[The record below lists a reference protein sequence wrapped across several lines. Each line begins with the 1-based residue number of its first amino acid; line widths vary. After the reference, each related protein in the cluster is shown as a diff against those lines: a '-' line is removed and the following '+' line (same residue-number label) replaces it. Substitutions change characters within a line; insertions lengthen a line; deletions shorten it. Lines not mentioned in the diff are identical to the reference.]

1 MSDQEPEPDDV
12 EEEEEEDYEEE
23 IDGTMHKSS
32 FVIRYCTYELTAY
45 YICSL

>member
-12 EEEEEEDYEEE
+12 EEEEDYEEE

-32 FVIRYCTYELTAY
+32 FVIMYCTYALTAY